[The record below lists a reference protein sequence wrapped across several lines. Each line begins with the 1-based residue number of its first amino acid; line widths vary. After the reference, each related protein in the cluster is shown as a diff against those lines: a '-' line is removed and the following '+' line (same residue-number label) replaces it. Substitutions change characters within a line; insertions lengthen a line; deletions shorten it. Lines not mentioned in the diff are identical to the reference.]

1 MAKAS
6 GKVSVQ
12 YVVVTVILILLIAL
26 VGGAK
31 AAKIRN
37 IDSTKLTQ
45 CLPAI
50 SG

>member
-12 YVVVTVILILLIAL
+12 YVVVMVIILLIAL

-31 AAKIRN
+31 AA
-37 IDSTKLTQ
+37 
-45 CLPAI
+45 AI
-50 SG
+50 